1 MVVKE
6 FQQWEGID
14 FNEIFSP
21 VVKLTIITSVL
32 SIVIAE
38 NLHLEKLNVKTV
50 FLHGDLE
57 DIYMMQPQGYI
68 MPGKEQQV
76 CKLNKSLCLETGSE
90 AVISEV

>member
-1 MVVKE
+1 LTLTR
-6 FQQWEGID
+6 
-14 FNEIFSP
+14 FSP
-21 VVKLTIITSVL
+21 VVKLTITSIL

-68 MPGKEQQV
+68 MPGKKQLV
-76 CKLNKSLCLETGSE
+76 CKLKKRL
-90 AVISEV
+90 